1 MHPVNGCNSF
11 VFLTRKIQTHIISSV
26 SIFGT
31 ILEVN
36 MKDPRVAFYLFGEN
50 GIAIHWYGIIIA
62 TGLIIGVILG
72 VREAKRRGYRSEM
85 ILDFM
90 LIAIPVAIV
99 CARLY
104 YVIFAW
110 DSNYAN
116 DLLKIFAVW
125 EGGLAI
131 YGAVIGGAIAALIFY
146 LWRRVP
152 VGEMLDIAAP
162 SLIIAQGI
170 GRWGNFVNQEAHG
183 GLILDK
189 AWQWFPAGVQIDGLW
204 YQATF
209 FYEFVWNVI
218 VFAILMLVRKKIKV
232 RGGVF
237 ALYGILYGLGRF
249 WIESLRTD
257 SLMLSSLRIS
267 QIVSIVLIVCGILYL
282 LLMRNRQWRVYDG
295 YYSLSWTNEQIE
307 EYKANSKSIKA
318 EEDAKRADAKA
329 KEIKEKYDDQLEK
342 VKKAEAKAEKAKKKL
357 EKVRQKAQKAGTEKQ
372 QIKAEETDSDVSEA
386 DNKKES

>member
-1 MHPVNGCNSF
+1 
-11 VFLTRKIQTHIISSV
+11 
-26 SIFGT
+26 
-31 ILEVN
+31 

-62 TGLIIGVILG
+62 TGLLLGVILG

-110 DSNYAN
+110 DSSYAS
-116 DLLKIFAVW
+116 DLLKVFAVW

-131 YGAVIGGAIAALIFY
+131 YGAVIGGAIAAIIFY
-146 LWRRVP
+146 LWRRVS
-152 VGEMLDIAAP
+152 VGEVLDIAAP

-209 FYEFVWNVI
+209 FYEFAWNMI

-232 RGGVF
+232 RGGIF

-249 WIESLRTD
+249 WIESMRTD
-257 SLMLSSLRIS
+257 SLMFSSLRIS
-267 QIVSIVLIVCGILYL
+267 QLVSIALIVGGILYL
-282 LLMRNRQWRVYDG
+282 VLMRNKEWRVYEG

-307 EYKANSKSIKA
+307 EYKANSKSIRA
-318 EEDAKRADAKA
+318 EENAKRADAKA

-342 VKKAEAKAEKAKKKL
+342 VNKADAKAEKAKKKL
-357 EKVRQKAQKAGTEKQ
+357 ERVRQKAQKAIAENQ
-372 QIKAEETDSDVSEA
+372 QIKAEETDKDVSEA
-386 DNKKES
+386 DKDKES

>member
-1 MHPVNGCNSF
+1 
-11 VFLTRKIQTHIISSV
+11 
-26 SIFGT
+26 
-31 ILEVN
+31 

-72 VREAKRRGYRSEM
+72 ICEAKRRGYRSEM

-90 LIAIPVAIV
+90 LIAIPIAIV

-104 YVIFAW
+104 YVVFAW
-110 DSNYAN
+110 ESYAY
-116 DLLKIFAVW
+116 DLTKIFAIW

-146 LWRRVP
+146 FWRRVS
-152 VGEMLDIAAP
+152 VGEILDIAAP

-189 AWQWFPAGVQIDGLW
+189 AWQWFPAGVKIEGLW

-209 FYEFVWNVI
+209 FYEFAWNMI
-218 VFAILMLVRKKIKV
+218 VFVILMLVRKKMKV
-232 RGGVF
+232 RGGIF

-267 QIVSIVLIVCGILYL
+267 QLVSIVLIVGGILYL
-282 LLMRNRQWRVYDG
+282 VLMRNKEWRIYEG
-295 YYSLSWTNEQIE
+295 YYSLSWTPEQIE
-307 EYKANSKSIKA
+307 EYKANSKSIRA
-318 EEDAKRADAKA
+318 EENAKRADAKA

-342 VKKAEAKAEKAKKKL
+342 VKKAEVKAEKAKKKL
-357 EKVRQKAQKAGTEKQ
+357 EKVRQKAQKAEAEKQ
-372 QIKAEETDSDVSEA
+372 QMKAEETDENVSEA
-386 DNKKES
+386 DKNKES

>member
-1 MHPVNGCNSF
+1 
-11 VFLTRKIQTHIISSV
+11 
-26 SIFGT
+26 
-31 ILEVN
+31 

-104 YVIFAW
+104 YVVFAW
-110 DSNYAN
+110 ESYAN
-116 DLLKIFAVW
+116 DVLKVFAVW

-131 YGAVIGGAIAALIFY
+131 YGGVIGGVIAALIFY
-146 LWRRVP
+146 LWRRVS
-152 VGEMLDIAAP
+152 VGEILDIAAP
-162 SLIIAQGI
+162 SLILAQGI

-189 AWQWFPAGVQIDGLW
+189 AWQWFPAGVKIDGLW

-209 FYEFVWNVI
+209 FYEFTWNVI
-218 VFAILMLVRKKIKV
+218 VFVILMLIRKKIKV

-237 ALYGILYGLGRF
+237 ALYGILYGFGRYF
-249 WIESLRTD
+249 IESLRTD
-257 SLMLSSLRIS
+257 SLMFSSLRIS
-267 QIVSIVLIVCGILYL
+267 QLVSIILIVGGILYL
-282 LLMRNRQWRVYDG
+282 VLMRKKEWPAYEG
-295 YYSLSWTNEQIE
+295 YYSLSWTPEQIE
-307 EYKANSKSIKA
+307 EYKANSKSIRA
-318 EEDAKRADAKA
+318 EENAKRAETKA
-329 KEIKEKYDDQLEK
+329 REIKQKYDDQLEK
-342 VKKAEAKAEKAKKKL
+342 VKKAEVKEEKAKKKL
-357 EKVRQKAQKAGTEKQ
+357 EKIRRKKAEAEKQ
-372 QIKAEETDSDVSEA
+372 QTKAEDTDEAVSEFE
-386 DNKKES
+386 NNKES

>member
-1 MHPVNGCNSF
+1 
-11 VFLTRKIQTHIISSV
+11 
-26 SIFGT
+26 
-31 ILEVN
+31 

>member
-31 ILEVN
+31 YLEVN

-90 LIAIPVAIV
+90 LIAIPVSIV

-104 YVIFAW
+104 YVIFEW
-110 DSNYAN
+110 NRYAN
-116 DLLKIFAVW
+116 DLLKIFAIW

-131 YGAVIGGAIAALIFY
+131 YGAVIGGAIAAIIFY
-146 LWRRVP
+146 LWRRVS
-152 VGEMLDIAAP
+152 VGEVLDIAAP

-218 VFAILMLVRKKIKV
+218 VFAILMLIRKKIKV

-257 SLMLSSLRIS
+257 SLMLNSLRIS
-267 QIVSIVLIVCGILYL
+267 QIVSIMLIVCGILYL
-282 LLMRNRQWRVYDG
+282 FLMRNKEWRVYDG

-342 VKKAEAKAEKAKKKL
+342 VKKAEVKAERAKKKL
-357 EKVRQKAQKAGTEKQ
+357 EKVRQKAQQAETEKQ